1 MKETIDTLG
10 MHFFLRCFRLIMV
23 MTGLCPPTT
32 GNPCDLVHNAL
43 KCVGPVYT
51 EHFLVLLSVVSDINF
66 LPSNSEEIRNAVEL
80 HTGPLLQQ
88 CSSKEKHFFMQLLI
102 SLKTVKK
109 QKCALLLTSITRPL
123 WGIVFWTMKAFFALV
138 TMSCT
143 CLMLREPDRWICHR
157 VSTQFF
163 YFQLWKSLLQS
174 RTPLLCQYQR
184 SLTWV
189 LQGPQKIHKECL
201 LSLLLFIMKT
211 H

>member
-1 MKETIDTLG
+1 MKETIITLG
-10 MHFFLRCFRLIMV
+10 MHFFLRCFRLMMV

-51 EHFLVLLSVVSDINF
+51 EHFLVLLSVVTDINF
-66 LPSNSEEIRNAVEL
+66 LPSNSEEIRNAVKL
-80 HTGPLLQQ
+80 HADPLLQQ
-88 CSSKEKHFFMQLLI
+88 CSSKEKHFFTQLLI

-109 QKCALLLTSITRPL
+109 TKVCTIIDIHNSSTTRH
-123 WGIVFWTMKAFFALV
+123 IFWTMKAFFVLV